1 MCAIGRKMKKFVIA
15 LDQGTTSTRAVLFD
29 RCGKIVSSYGRE
41 IGQFYP
47 EPGFVEHD
55 PEELFF
61 SSLRAVQRAMEL
73 AGASAADIAALGIT
87 NQRET
92 VVVWEK
98 TTGRPICNAIVWQ
111 CRRTAKR
118 VDELNRC
125 GLAGKIRK
133 KTGLIPDPYFS
144 ATKLEWILCNVP
156 RARERAE
163 RGELLF
169 GTVDTWLV
177 WRLTGGRV
185 FATDYT
191 NASRTMLFN
200 IHTLEWD
207 DELLALF
214 GVPRC
219 MLPEVL
225 PCGGDFGVTDDSFFG
240 GGIPVCGVAGDQQAA
255 LFGHLCVEEGDAKN
269 TYGTG
274 CFLLMNAG
282 RKACTES
289 GLLTTLAACVGGRPQ
304 YALEG
309 SVFIGGA
316 AVQWL
321 RDGLGIISSA
331 AETEE
336 LALRVKDSAG
346 MYFVPAFNGLGA
358 PYWDGSACGILSG
371 ITRGAKREH
380 IVRAVLEGM
389 AYRVNDV
396 LRAMEAASGVSLS
409 RLAVD
414 GGASANNFLMGF
426 QADISDC
433 EVVRPAITEVT
444 SLGAAYIAGLASGF
458 WKNIDE
464 VRGNVRV
471 DRIFQP
477 EMSAEERGKL
487 LGGWRCAV
495 NKSRM
500 N

>member
-1 MCAIGRKMKKFVIA
+1 MKYIIA

-29 RCGKIVSSYGRE
+29 KSGAIVSSYGRE
-41 IGQFYP
+41 IEQFYP
-47 EPGFVEHD
+47 APGLVEHD
-55 PEELFF
+55 AEELFF

-73 AGASAADIAALGIT
+73 AGASASDIAALGIT

-92 VVVWEK
+92 AIVWEK
-98 TTGRPICNAIVWQ
+98 KTGRPVCNAIVWQ
-111 CRRTAKR
+111 CRRTADR
-118 VDELNRC
+118 CRQLEEL
-125 GLAGKIRK
+125 GLTGTIRK

-144 ATKLEWILCNVP
+144 ATKLEWILKNVP
-156 RARERAE
+156 GARQRAE

-177 WRLTGGRV
+177 WRLTGGTV

-207 DELLALF
+207 DELLELF

-225 PCGGDFGVTDDSFFG
+225 PCGGDFGVTEHGFFG
-240 GGIPVCGVAGDQQAA
+240 GGIPIRGVAGDQQAA
-255 LFGHLCVEEGDAKN
+255 LFGHLCLNEGEAKN

-282 RKACTES
+282 KRACTES
-289 GLLTTLAACVGGRPQ
+289 GLLTTLAACVDGRPN

-321 RDGLGIISSA
+321 RDGLGLISSA

-336 LALRVKDSAG
+336 LAERVKDSAG

-371 ITRGAKREH
+371 ITRGAKKEH

-396 LRAMEAASGVSLS
+396 LRAMEAASGVTLS
-409 RLAVD
+409 RLKVD

-426 QADISDC
+426 QADISGC
-433 EVVRPAITEVT
+433 EVVRPANTEVT
-444 SLGAAYIAGLASGF
+444 SLGAAYIAGLSSGF
-458 WKNIDE
+458 WKNLDE
-464 VRGNVRV
+464 VRGNVKV
-471 DRIFQP
+471 DRVFFP
-477 EMSAEERGKL
+477 EMSEEQRESL
-487 LGGWRCAV
+487 LEGWRRAV
-495 NKSRM
+495 KKSRL
-500 N
+500 

>member
-1 MCAIGRKMKKFVIA
+1 MKYIIA

-29 RCGKIVSSYGRE
+29 KSGAIVSSYGRE
-41 IGQFYP
+41 IEQFYP
-47 EPGFVEHD
+47 APGLVEHD
-55 PEELFF
+55 AEELFF

-73 AGASAADIAALGIT
+73 AGASAYDIAALGIT

-92 VVVWEK
+92 AIVWEK
-98 TTGRPICNAIVWQ
+98 KTGRPVCNAIVWQ
-111 CRRTAKR
+111 CRRTAGR
-118 VDELNRC
+118 CRQLEEL
-125 GLAGKIRK
+125 GLTDTIRK

-144 ATKLEWILCNVP
+144 ATKLEWILKNVP
-156 RARERAE
+156 GARQRAE
-163 RGELLF
+163 RGERLF
-169 GTVDTWLV
+169 GTVDAWLV

-207 DELLALF
+207 DELLELF

-225 PCGGDFGVTDDSFFG
+225 PCGGDFGVACEDFFG
-240 GGIPVCGVAGDQQAA
+240 GGIPIRGVAGDQQAA
-255 LFGHLCVEEGDAKN
+255 LFGHLCLNEGEAKN

-282 RKACTES
+282 KRACTES
-289 GLLTTLAACVGGRPQ
+289 GLLTTLAACVDGRPN

-321 RDGLGIISSA
+321 RDGLGLISSA

-336 LALRVKDSAG
+336 LAERVNDSAG

-371 ITRGAKREH
+371 ITRGAKKEH

-396 LRAMEAASGVSLS
+396 LRAMEAASGVTLS

-426 QADISDC
+426 QADISGC
-433 EVVRPAITEVT
+433 EVVRPANTEVT
-444 SLGAAYIAGLASGF
+444 SLGAAYIAGLSSGF
-458 WKNIDE
+458 WKNLDE
-464 VRGNVRV
+464 VRGNVKV
-471 DRIFQP
+471 DRVFFP
-477 EMSAEERGKL
+477 EMSEEQRESL
-487 LGGWRCAV
+487 LEGWRRAV
-495 NKSRM
+495 KKSRL
-500 N
+500 

>member
-1 MCAIGRKMKKFVIA
+1 MKYIIA

-29 RCGKIVSSYGRE
+29 KSGAIVSSYGRE
-41 IGQFYP
+41 IEQFYP
-47 EPGFVEHD
+47 APGLVEHD
-55 PEELFF
+55 AEELFF

-73 AGASAADIAALGIT
+73 AGASAYDIAALGIT

-92 VVVWEK
+92 AIVWEK
-98 TTGRPICNAIVWQ
+98 KTGRPVCNAIVWQ
-111 CRRTAKR
+111 CRRTAGR
-118 VDELNRC
+118 CRQLEEL
-125 GLAGKIRK
+125 GLTDTIRK

-144 ATKLEWILCNVP
+144 ATKLEWILKNVP
-156 RARERAE
+156 GAMERAE

-169 GTVDTWLV
+169 GTVDAWLV

-207 DELLALF
+207 DELLELF

-225 PCGGDFGVTDDSFFG
+225 PCGGDFGVACEDFFG
-240 GGIPVCGVAGDQQAA
+240 GGIPIRGVAGDQQAA
-255 LFGHLCVEEGDAKN
+255 LFGHLCLNEGEAKN

-282 RKACTES
+282 KRACTES
-289 GLLTTLAACVGGRPQ
+289 GLLTTLAACVDGRPN

-321 RDGLGIISSA
+321 RDGLGLISSA

-336 LALRVKDSAG
+336 LAERVNDSAG

-371 ITRGAKREH
+371 ITRGAKKEH

-396 LRAMEAASGVSLS
+396 LRAMEAASGVTLS

-426 QADISDC
+426 QADISGC
-433 EVVRPAITEVT
+433 EVVRPANTEVT
-444 SLGAAYIAGLASGF
+444 SLGAAYIAGLSSGF
-458 WKNIDE
+458 WKNLDE
-464 VRGNVRV
+464 VRGNAKV
-471 DRIFQP
+471 DRVFSAK
-477 EMSAEERGKL
+477 MSAERRGSL
-487 LGGWRCAV
+487 LEGWRRAV
-495 NKSRM
+495 QKSQV
-500 N
+500 

>member
-1 MCAIGRKMKKFVIA
+1 MKYIIA

-29 RCGKIVSSYGRE
+29 KSGAIVSSYGRE
-41 IGQFYP
+41 IEQFYP
-47 EPGFVEHD
+47 APGLVEHD
-55 PEELFF
+55 AEELFF

-73 AGASAADIAALGIT
+73 AGASASDIAALGIT

-92 VVVWEK
+92 AIVWEK
-98 TTGRPICNAIVWQ
+98 KTGRPVCNAIVWQ
-111 CRRTAKR
+111 CRRTADR
-118 VDELNRC
+118 CRQLEEL
-125 GLAGKIRK
+125 GLTGTIRK
-133 KTGLIPDPYFS
+133 KTGLVPDPYFS
-144 ATKLEWILCNVP
+144 ATKLEWILKNVP
-156 RARERAE
+156 GARQRAE

-207 DELLALF
+207 DELLELF

-225 PCGGDFGVTDDSFFG
+225 PCGGDFGVTEHGFFG
-240 GGIPVCGVAGDQQAA
+240 GGIPIRGVAGDQQAA
-255 LFGHLCVEEGDAKN
+255 LFGHLCLNEGEAKN

-282 RKACTES
+282 KRACTES
-289 GLLTTLAACVGGRPQ
+289 GLLTTLAACVDGRPN

-321 RDGLGIISSA
+321 RDGLGLISSA

-336 LALRVKDSAG
+336 LAERVNDSAG

-371 ITRGAKREH
+371 ITRGAKKEH

-396 LRAMEAASGVSLS
+396 LRAMEAASGVTLS

-426 QADISDC
+426 QADISGC
-433 EVVRPAITEVT
+433 EVVRPANTEVT
-444 SLGAAYIAGLASGF
+444 SLGAAYIAGLSSGF
-458 WKNIDE
+458 WKNLDE
-464 VRGNVRV
+464 VRGNVKV
-471 DRIFQP
+471 DRVFFP
-477 EMSAEERGKL
+477 EMSEEQRESL
-487 LGGWRCAV
+487 LEGWRRAV
-495 NKSRM
+495 KKSRL
-500 N
+500 

>member
-1 MCAIGRKMKKFVIA
+1 MKYIIA

-29 RCGKIVSSYGRE
+29 KSGAIVSSYGRE
-41 IGQFYP
+41 IEQFYP
-47 EPGFVEHD
+47 APGLVEHD
-55 PEELFF
+55 AEELFF

-73 AGASAADIAALGIT
+73 AGASASDIAALGIT

-92 VVVWEK
+92 AIVWEK
-98 TTGRPICNAIVWQ
+98 KTGRPVCNAIVWQ
-111 CRRTAKR
+111 CRRTAGR
-118 VDELNRC
+118 CRQLEEL
-125 GLAGKIRK
+125 GLTGTIRK

-144 ATKLEWILCNVP
+144 ATKLEWILKNVP
-156 RARERAE
+156 GARQRAE

-177 WRLTGGRV
+177 WRLTCGTV

-207 DELLALF
+207 DELLELF

-225 PCGGDFGVTDDSFFG
+225 PCGGDFGVTEHGFFG
-240 GGIPVCGVAGDQQAA
+240 GGIPIRGVAGDQQAA
-255 LFGHLCVEEGDAKN
+255 LFGHLCLNEGEAKN

-282 RKACTES
+282 KRACTES
-289 GLLTTLAACVGGRPQ
+289 GLLTTLAACVDGRPN

-321 RDGLGIISSA
+321 RDGLGLISSA

-336 LALRVKDSAG
+336 LAERVKDSAG

-371 ITRGAKREH
+371 ITRGAKKEH

-396 LRAMEAASGVSLS
+396 LRAMEAASGVTLS

-426 QADISDC
+426 QADISGC
-433 EVVRPAITEVT
+433 EVVRPANTEVT
-444 SLGAAYIAGLASGF
+444 SLGAAYIAGLSSGF
-458 WKNIDE
+458 WKNLEE
-464 VRGNVRV
+464 VRGNVKV
-471 DRIFQP
+471 DRVFFP
-477 EMSAEERGKL
+477 EMSEEQRESL
-487 LGGWRCAV
+487 LEGWRRAV
-495 NKSRM
+495 KKSRL
-500 N
+500 

>member
-1 MCAIGRKMKKFVIA
+1 MKYIIA

-29 RCGKIVSSYGRE
+29 KSGAIVSSYGRE
-41 IGQFYP
+41 IEQFYP
-47 EPGFVEHD
+47 APGLVEHD
-55 PEELFF
+55 AEELFF

-73 AGASAADIAALGIT
+73 AGASASDIAALGIT

-92 VVVWEK
+92 AIVWEK
-98 TTGRPICNAIVWQ
+98 KTGRPVCNAIVWQ
-111 CRRTAKR
+111 CRRTADR
-118 VDELNRC
+118 CRQLEEL
-125 GLAGKIRK
+125 GLTGTIRK

-144 ATKLEWILCNVP
+144 ATKLEWILKNVP
-156 RARERAE
+156 GARQRAE

-207 DELLALF
+207 DELLELF

-225 PCGGDFGVTDDSFFG
+225 PCGGDFGVTEHGFFG
-240 GGIPVCGVAGDQQAA
+240 GGIPIRGVAGDQQAA
-255 LFGHLCVEEGDAKN
+255 LFGHLCLNEGEAKN

-282 RKACTES
+282 KRACTES
-289 GLLTTLAACVGGRPQ
+289 GLLTTLAACVDGRPN

-321 RDGLGIISSA
+321 RDGLGLISSA

-336 LALRVKDSAG
+336 LAERVNDSAG

-371 ITRGAKREH
+371 ITRGAKKEH

-396 LRAMEAASGVSLS
+396 LRAMEAASGVTLS

-426 QADISDC
+426 QADISGC
-433 EVVRPAITEVT
+433 EVVRPANTEVT
-444 SLGAAYIAGLASGF
+444 SLGAAYIAGLSSGF
-458 WKNIDE
+458 WKNLDE
-464 VRGNVRV
+464 VRGNVKV
-471 DRIFQP
+471 DRVFFP
-477 EMSAEERGKL
+477 EMSEEQRESL
-487 LGGWRCAV
+487 LEGWRRAV
-495 NKSRM
+495 KKSRL
-500 N
+500 

>member
-1 MCAIGRKMKKFVIA
+1 MKYIIA

-29 RCGKIVSSYGRE
+29 KSGAIVSSYGRE
-41 IGQFYP
+41 IEQFYP
-47 EPGFVEHD
+47 APGLVEHD
-55 PEELFF
+55 AEELFF

-73 AGASAADIAALGIT
+73 AGASASDIAALGIT

-92 VVVWEK
+92 AIVWEK
-98 TTGRPICNAIVWQ
+98 KTGRPVCNAIVWQ
-111 CRRTAKR
+111 CRRTADR
-118 VDELNRC
+118 CRQLEEL
-125 GLAGKIRK
+125 GLTGTIRK

-144 ATKLEWILCNVP
+144 ATKLEWILKNVP
-156 RARERAE
+156 GARQRAE

-169 GTVDTWLV
+169 GTVDAWLV

-207 DELLALF
+207 DELLELF

-225 PCGGDFGVTDDSFFG
+225 PCGGDFGVTEHGFFG
-240 GGIPVCGVAGDQQAA
+240 GGIPIRGVAGDQQAA
-255 LFGHLCVEEGDAKN
+255 LFGHLCLNEGEAKN

-282 RKACTES
+282 KRACTES
-289 GLLTTLAACVGGRPQ
+289 GLLTTLAACVDGRPN

-321 RDGLGIISSA
+321 RDGLGLISSA

-336 LALRVKDSAG
+336 LAERVNDSAG

-371 ITRGAKREH
+371 ITRGAKKEH

-396 LRAMEAASGVSLS
+396 LRAMEAASGVTLS

-426 QADISDC
+426 QADISGC
-433 EVVRPAITEVT
+433 EVVRPANTEVT
-444 SLGAAYIAGLASGF
+444 SLGAAYIAGLSSGF
-458 WKNIDE
+458 WKNLDE
-464 VRGNVRV
+464 VRGNVKV
-471 DRIFQP
+471 DRVFFP
-477 EMSAEERGKL
+477 EMSEEQRESL
-487 LGGWRCAV
+487 LEGWRRAV
-495 NKSRM
+495 KKSRL
-500 N
+500 

>member
-1 MCAIGRKMKKFVIA
+1 MKYIIA

-29 RCGKIVSSYGRE
+29 KSGAIVSSYGRE
-41 IGQFYP
+41 IEQFYP
-47 EPGFVEHD
+47 APGLVEHD
-55 PEELFF
+55 AEELFF

-73 AGASAADIAALGIT
+73 AGASASDIAALGIT

-92 VVVWEK
+92 AIVWEK
-98 TTGRPICNAIVWQ
+98 KTGRPVCNAIVWQ
-111 CRRTAKR
+111 CRRTADR
-118 VDELNRC
+118 CRQLEEL
-125 GLAGKIRK
+125 GLTGNIRK

-144 ATKLEWILCNVP
+144 ATKLEWILKNVP
-156 RARERAE
+156 GARQRAE

-177 WRLTGGRV
+177 WRLTGGTV

-207 DELLALF
+207 DELLELF

-219 MLPEVL
+219 MLPNVL
-225 PCGGDFGVTDDSFFG
+225 PCGGDFGVTEHGFFG
-240 GGIPVCGVAGDQQAA
+240 GGIPIRGVAGDQQAA
-255 LFGHLCVEEGDAKN
+255 LFGHLCLNEGEAKN

-282 RKACTES
+282 KRACTES
-289 GLLTTLAACVGGRPQ
+289 GLLTTLAACVDGRPN

-321 RDGLGIISSA
+321 RDGLGLISSA

-336 LALRVKDSAG
+336 LAERVKDSAG

-371 ITRGAKREH
+371 ITRGAKKEH

-396 LRAMEAASGVSLS
+396 LRAMEAASGVTLS

-426 QADISDC
+426 QADISGC
-433 EVVRPAITEVT
+433 EVVRPANTEVT
-444 SLGAAYIAGLASGF
+444 SLGAAYIAGLSSGF
-458 WKNIDE
+458 WKNLDE
-464 VRGNVRV
+464 VRGNVKV
-471 DRIFQP
+471 DRVFFP
-477 EMSAEERGKL
+477 EMSEEQRESL
-487 LGGWRCAV
+487 LEGWRRAV
-495 NKSRM
+495 KKSRL
-500 N
+500 

>member
-1 MCAIGRKMKKFVIA
+1 MKYIIA

-29 RCGKIVSSYGRE
+29 KSGAIVSSYGRE
-41 IGQFYP
+41 IEQFYP
-47 EPGFVEHD
+47 APGLVEHD
-55 PEELFF
+55 AEELFF

-73 AGASAADIAALGIT
+73 AGASASDIAALGIT

-92 VVVWEK
+92 AIVWEK
-98 TTGRPICNAIVWQ
+98 KTGRPVCNAIVWQ
-111 CRRTAKR
+111 CRRTADR
-118 VDELNRC
+118 CRQLEEL
-125 GLAGKIRK
+125 GLTGTIRK

-144 ATKLEWILCNVP
+144 ATKLEWILKNVP
-156 RARERAE
+156 GAMERAE

-200 IHTLEWD
+200 IHALEWD
-207 DELLALF
+207 DELLELF

-225 PCGGDFGVTDDSFFG
+225 PCGGDFGVTEHGFFG
-240 GGIPVCGVAGDQQAA
+240 GGIPIRGVAGDQQAA
-255 LFGHLCVEEGDAKN
+255 LFGHLCLNEGEAKN

-282 RKACTES
+282 KRACTES
-289 GLLTTLAACVGGRPQ
+289 GLLTTLAACVDGRPN

-321 RDGLGIISSA
+321 RDGLGLISSA

-336 LALRVKDSAG
+336 LAERVKDSAG

-371 ITRGAKREH
+371 ITRGAKKEH

-396 LRAMEAASGVSLS
+396 LRAMEAASGVTLS

-426 QADISDC
+426 QADISGC
-433 EVVRPAITEVT
+433 EVVRPANTEVT
-444 SLGAAYIAGLASGF
+444 SLGAAYIAGLSSCF
-458 WKNIDE
+458 WKNLDE
-464 VRGNVRV
+464 VRGNVKV
-471 DRIFQP
+471 DRVFFP
-477 EMSAEERGKL
+477 EMSEEQRESL
-487 LGGWRCAV
+487 LEGWRRAV
-495 NKSRM
+495 KKSRL
-500 N
+500 

>member
-1 MCAIGRKMKKFVIA
+1 MKYIIA

-29 RCGKIVSSYGRE
+29 KSGAIVSSYGRE
-41 IGQFYP
+41 IEQFYP
-47 EPGFVEHD
+47 APGLVEHD
-55 PEELFF
+55 AEELFF

-73 AGASAADIAALGIT
+73 AGASASDIAALGIT

-92 VVVWEK
+92 AIVWEK
-98 TTGRPICNAIVWQ
+98 KTGRPVCNAIVWQ
-111 CRRTAKR
+111 CRRTADR
-118 VDELNRC
+118 CRQLEEL
-125 GLAGKIRK
+125 GLTGTIRK

-144 ATKLEWILCNVP
+144 ATKLEWILKNVP
-156 RARERAE
+156 GARQRAE

-177 WRLTGGRV
+177 WRLTGGTV

-207 DELLALF
+207 DELLELF

-225 PCGGDFGVTDDSFFG
+225 PCGGDFGVACEDFFG
-240 GGIPVCGVAGDQQAA
+240 GGIPIRGVAGDQQAA
-255 LFGHLCVEEGDAKN
+255 LFGHLCLNEGEAKN

-282 RKACTES
+282 KRACTES
-289 GLLTTLAACVGGRPQ
+289 GLLTTLAACVDGRPN

-321 RDGLGIISSA
+321 RDGLGLISSA

-336 LALRVKDSAG
+336 LAERVKDSAG

-371 ITRGAKREH
+371 ITRGAKKEH

-396 LRAMEAASGVSLS
+396 LRAMEAASGVTLS

-426 QADISDC
+426 QADISGC
-433 EVVRPAITEVT
+433 EVVRPANTEVT
-444 SLGAAYIAGLASGF
+444 SLGAAYIAGLSSGF
-458 WKNIDE
+458 WKNLDE
-464 VRGNVRV
+464 VRGNVKV
-471 DRIFQP
+471 DRVFFP
-477 EMSAEERGKL
+477 EMSEEQRESL
-487 LGGWRCAV
+487 LEGWRRAV
-495 NKSRM
+495 KKSRL
-500 N
+500 

>member
-1 MCAIGRKMKKFVIA
+1 MKYIIA

-29 RCGKIVSSYGRE
+29 KSGAIVSSYGRE
-41 IGQFYP
+41 IEQFYP
-47 EPGFVEHD
+47 APGLVEHD
-55 PEELFF
+55 AEELFF

-73 AGASAADIAALGIT
+73 AGASAYDIAALGIT

-92 VVVWEK
+92 AIVWEK
-98 TTGRPICNAIVWQ
+98 KTGRPVCNAIVWQ
-111 CRRTAKR
+111 CRRTAGR
-118 VDELNRC
+118 CRQLEEL
-125 GLAGKIRK
+125 GLTDTIRK

-144 ATKLEWILCNVP
+144 ATKLEWILKNVP
-156 RARERAE
+156 GAMERAE

-169 GTVDTWLV
+169 GTVDAWLV

-207 DELLALF
+207 DELLELF

-225 PCGGDFGVTDDSFFG
+225 PCGGDFGVACEDFFG
-240 GGIPVCGVAGDQQAA
+240 GGIPIRGVAGDQQAA
-255 LFGHLCVEEGDAKN
+255 LFGHLCLNEGEAKN

-282 RKACTES
+282 KRACTES
-289 GLLTTLAACVGGRPQ
+289 GLLTTLAACVDGRPN

-321 RDGLGIISSA
+321 RDGLGLISSA

-336 LALRVKDSAG
+336 LAERVNDSAG

-371 ITRGAKREH
+371 ITRGAKKEH

-396 LRAMEAASGVSLS
+396 LRAMEAASGVTLS

-426 QADISDC
+426 QADISGC
-433 EVVRPAITEVT
+433 EVVRPANTEVT
-444 SLGAAYIAGLASGF
+444 SLGAAYIAGLSSGF
-458 WKNIDE
+458 WKNLEE
-464 VRGNVRV
+464 VRGNVKV
-471 DRIFQP
+471 DRVFFP
-477 EMSAEERGKL
+477 EMSEEQRESL
-487 LGGWRCAV
+487 LEGWRRAV
-495 NKSRM
+495 KKSRL
-500 N
+500 

>member
-1 MCAIGRKMKKFVIA
+1 MKYIIA

-29 RCGKIVSSYGRE
+29 KSGAIVSSYGRE
-41 IGQFYP
+41 IEQFYP
-47 EPGFVEHD
+47 APGLVEHD
-55 PEELFF
+55 AEELFF
-61 SSLRAVQRAMEL
+61 SSLRAVQCAMEL
-73 AGASAADIAALGIT
+73 AGASASDIAALGIT

-92 VVVWEK
+92 AIVWEK
-98 TTGRPICNAIVWQ
+98 KTGRPVCNAIVWQ
-111 CRRTAKR
+111 CRRTAGR
-118 VDELNRC
+118 CRQLEEL
-125 GLAGKIRK
+125 GLTGTIRK

-144 ATKLEWILCNVP
+144 ATKLEWILKNVP
-156 RARERAE
+156 GARQRAE

-177 WRLTGGRV
+177 WRLTGGTV

-207 DELLALF
+207 DELLELF

-225 PCGGDFGVTDDSFFG
+225 PCGGDFGVTEHGFFG
-240 GGIPVCGVAGDQQAA
+240 GGIPIRGVAGDQQAA
-255 LFGHLCVEEGDAKN
+255 LFGHLCLNEGEAKN

-282 RKACTES
+282 KRACTES
-289 GLLTTLAACVGGRPQ
+289 GLLTTLAACVDGRPN

-321 RDGLGIISSA
+321 RDGLGLISSA

-336 LALRVKDSAG
+336 LAERVKDSAG

-371 ITRGAKREH
+371 ITRGAKKEH

-396 LRAMEAASGVSLS
+396 LRAMEAASGVTLS

-426 QADISDC
+426 QADISGC
-433 EVVRPAITEVT
+433 EVVRPANTEVT
-444 SLGAAYIAGLASGF
+444 SLGAAYIAGLSSGF
-458 WKNIDE
+458 WKNLEE
-464 VRGNVRV
+464 VRGNVKV
-471 DRIFQP
+471 DRVFFP
-477 EMSAEERGKL
+477 EMSEEQRESL
-487 LGGWRCAV
+487 LEGWRRAV
-495 NKSRM
+495 KKSRL
-500 N
+500 

>member
-1 MCAIGRKMKKFVIA
+1 MKYIIA

-29 RCGKIVSSYGRE
+29 KSGAIVSSYGRE
-41 IGQFYP
+41 IEQFYP
-47 EPGFVEHD
+47 APGLVEHD
-55 PEELFF
+55 AEELFF

-73 AGASAADIAALGIT
+73 AGASAYDIAALGIT

-92 VVVWEK
+92 AIVWEK
-98 TTGRPICNAIVWQ
+98 KTGRPVCNAIVWQ
-111 CRRTAKR
+111 CRRTAGR
-118 VDELNRC
+118 CRQLEEL
-125 GLAGKIRK
+125 GLTDTIRK

-144 ATKLEWILCNVP
+144 ATKLEWILKNVP
-156 RARERAE
+156 GAMERAE

-169 GTVDTWLV
+169 GTVDAWLV
-177 WRLTGGRV
+177 WRLTGGTV

-207 DELLALF
+207 DELLELF

-225 PCGGDFGVTDDSFFG
+225 PCGGDFGVTEHGFFG
-240 GGIPVCGVAGDQQAA
+240 GGIPIRGVAGDQQAA
-255 LFGHLCVEEGDAKN
+255 LFGHLCLNEGEAKN

-282 RKACTES
+282 KRACTES
-289 GLLTTLAACVGGRPQ
+289 GLLTTLAACVDGRPN

-321 RDGLGIISSA
+321 RDGLGLISSA

-336 LALRVKDSAG
+336 LAERVKDSAG

-371 ITRGAKREH
+371 ITRGAKKEH

-396 LRAMEAASGVSLS
+396 LRAMEAASGVTLS

-426 QADISDC
+426 QADISGC
-433 EVVRPAITEVT
+433 EVVRPANTEVT
-444 SLGAAYIAGLASGF
+444 SLGAAYIAGLSSCF
-458 WKNIDE
+458 WKNLDE
-464 VRGNVRV
+464 VRGNVKV
-471 DRIFQP
+471 DRVFSAK
-477 EMSAEERGKL
+477 MSAERRGSL
-487 LGGWRCAV
+487 LEGWRRAV
-495 NKSRM
+495 QKSQV
-500 N
+500 

>member
-1 MCAIGRKMKKFVIA
+1 MKYIIA

-29 RCGKIVSSYGRE
+29 KSGAIVSSYGRE
-41 IGQFYP
+41 IEQFYP
-47 EPGFVEHD
+47 APGLVEHD
-55 PEELFF
+55 AEELFF

-73 AGASAADIAALGIT
+73 AGASAYDIAALGIT

-92 VVVWEK
+92 AIVWEK
-98 TTGRPICNAIVWQ
+98 KTGRPVCNAIVWQ
-111 CRRTAKR
+111 CRRTAGR
-118 VDELNRC
+118 CRQLEEL
-125 GLAGKIRK
+125 GLTDTIRK

-144 ATKLEWILCNVP
+144 ATKLEWILKNVP
-156 RARERAE
+156 GARQRAE

-177 WRLTGGRV
+177 WRLTGGTV

-207 DELLALF
+207 DELLELF

-225 PCGGDFGVTDDSFFG
+225 PCGGDFGVACEDFFG
-240 GGIPVCGVAGDQQAA
+240 GGIPIRGVAGDQQAA
-255 LFGHLCVEEGDAKN
+255 LFGHLCLNEGEAKN

-282 RKACTES
+282 KRACTES
-289 GLLTTLAACVGGRPQ
+289 GLLTTLAACVDGRPN

-321 RDGLGIISSA
+321 RDGLGLISSA

-336 LALRVKDSAG
+336 LAERVNDSAG

-371 ITRGAKREH
+371 ITRGAKKEH

-396 LRAMEAASGVSLS
+396 LRAMEAASGVTLS

-426 QADISDC
+426 QADISGC
-433 EVVRPAITEVT
+433 EVVRPANTEVT
-444 SLGAAYIAGLASGF
+444 SLGAAYIAGLSSGF
-458 WKNIDE
+458 WKNLDE
-464 VRGNVRV
+464 VRGNVKV
-471 DRIFQP
+471 DRVFFP
-477 EMSAEERGKL
+477 EMSEEQRESL
-487 LGGWRCAV
+487 LEGWRRAV
-495 NKSRM
+495 KKSRL
-500 N
+500 

>member
-1 MCAIGRKMKKFVIA
+1 MKYIIA

-29 RCGKIVSSYGRE
+29 KSGAIVSSYGRE
-41 IGQFYP
+41 IEQFYP
-47 EPGFVEHD
+47 APGLVEHD
-55 PEELFF
+55 AEELFF

-73 AGASAADIAALGIT
+73 AGASASDIAALGIT

-92 VVVWEK
+92 AIVWEK
-98 TTGRPICNAIVWQ
+98 KTGRPVCNAIVWQ
-111 CRRTAKR
+111 CRRTAGR
-118 VDELNRC
+118 CRQLEEL
-125 GLAGKIRK
+125 GLTGNIRK

-144 ATKLEWILCNVP
+144 ATKLEWILKNVP
-156 RARERAE
+156 GARQRAE

-177 WRLTGGRV
+177 WRLTGGTV

-207 DELLALF
+207 DELLELF

-225 PCGGDFGVTDDSFFG
+225 PCGGDFGVTEHGFFG
-240 GGIPVCGVAGDQQAA
+240 GGIPIRGVAGDQQAA
-255 LFGHLCVEEGDAKN
+255 LFGHLCLNEGEAKN

-282 RKACTES
+282 KRACTES
-289 GLLTTLAACVGGRPQ
+289 GLLTTLAACVDGRPN

-321 RDGLGIISSA
+321 RDGLGLISSA

-336 LALRVKDSAG
+336 LAERVKDSAG

-371 ITRGAKREH
+371 ITRGAKKEH

-396 LRAMEAASGVSLS
+396 LRAMEAASGVTLS

-426 QADISDC
+426 QADISGC
-433 EVVRPAITEVT
+433 EVVRPANTEVT
-444 SLGAAYIAGLASGF
+444 SLGAAYIAGLSSGF
-458 WKNIDE
+458 WKNLDE
-464 VRGNVRV
+464 VRGNVKV
-471 DRIFQP
+471 DRVFFP
-477 EMSAEERGKL
+477 EMSEEQRESL
-487 LGGWRCAV
+487 LEGWRRAV
-495 NKSRM
+495 KKSRL
-500 N
+500 

>member
-1 MCAIGRKMKKFVIA
+1 MKYIIA

-29 RCGKIVSSYGRE
+29 KSGAIVSSYGRE
-41 IGQFYP
+41 IEQFYP
-47 EPGFVEHD
+47 APGLVEHD
-55 PEELFF
+55 AEELFF

-73 AGASAADIAALGIT
+73 AGASAYDIAALGIT

-92 VVVWEK
+92 AIVWEK
-98 TTGRPICNAIVWQ
+98 KTGRPVCNAIVWQ
-111 CRRTAKR
+111 CRRTAGR
-118 VDELNRC
+118 CRQLEEL
-125 GLAGKIRK
+125 GLTDTIRK

-144 ATKLEWILCNVP
+144 ATKLEWILKNVP
-156 RARERAE
+156 GAMERAE

-169 GTVDTWLV
+169 GTVDAWLV
-177 WRLTGGRV
+177 WRLTGGTV

-207 DELLALF
+207 DELLELF

-225 PCGGDFGVTDDSFFG
+225 PCGGDFGVACEDFFG
-240 GGIPVCGVAGDQQAA
+240 GGIPIRGVAGDQQAA
-255 LFGHLCVEEGDAKN
+255 LFGHLCLNEGEAKN

-282 RKACTES
+282 KRACTES
-289 GLLTTLAACVGGRPQ
+289 GLLTTLAACVDGRPN

-321 RDGLGIISSA
+321 RDGLGLISSA

-336 LALRVKDSAG
+336 LAERVNDSAG

-371 ITRGAKREH
+371 ITRGAKKEH

-396 LRAMEAASGVSLS
+396 LRAMEAASGVTLS

-426 QADISDC
+426 QADISGC
-433 EVVRPAITEVT
+433 EVVRPANTEVT
-444 SLGAAYIAGLASGF
+444 SLGAAYIAGLSSGF
-458 WKNIDE
+458 WKNLDE
-464 VRGNVRV
+464 VRGNVKV
-471 DRIFQP
+471 DRVFFP
-477 EMSAEERGKL
+477 EMSEEQRESL
-487 LGGWRCAV
+487 LEGWRRAV
-495 NKSRM
+495 KKSRL
-500 N
+500 

>member
-1 MCAIGRKMKKFVIA
+1 MKYIIA

-29 RCGKIVSSYGRE
+29 KSGAIVSSYGRE
-41 IGQFYP
+41 IEQFYP
-47 EPGFVEHD
+47 APGLVEHD
-55 PEELFF
+55 AEELFF

-73 AGASAADIAALGIT
+73 AGASASDIAALGIT

-92 VVVWEK
+92 AIVWEK
-98 TTGRPICNAIVWQ
+98 KTGRPVCNAIVWQ
-111 CRRTAKR
+111 CRRTADR
-118 VDELNRC
+118 CRQLEEL
-125 GLAGKIRK
+125 GLTGTIRK

-144 ATKLEWILCNVP
+144 ATKLEWILKNVP
-156 RARERAE
+156 GARQRAE

-200 IHTLEWD
+200 IHALEWD
-207 DELLALF
+207 DELLELF

-225 PCGGDFGVTDDSFFG
+225 PCGGDFGVTEHGFFG
-240 GGIPVCGVAGDQQAA
+240 GGIPIRGVAGDQQAA
-255 LFGHLCVEEGDAKN
+255 LFGHLCLNEGEAKN

-282 RKACTES
+282 KRACTES
-289 GLLTTLAACVGGRPQ
+289 GLLTTLAACVDGRPN

-321 RDGLGIISSA
+321 RDGLGLISSA

-336 LALRVKDSAG
+336 LAERVKDSAG

-371 ITRGAKREH
+371 ITRGAKKEH

-396 LRAMEAASGVSLS
+396 LRAMEAASGVTLS

-426 QADISDC
+426 QADISGC
-433 EVVRPAITEVT
+433 EVVRPANTEVT
-444 SLGAAYIAGLASGF
+444 SLGAAYIAGLSSGF
-458 WKNIDE
+458 WKNLDE
-464 VRGNVRV
+464 VRGNVKV
-471 DRIFQP
+471 DRVFFP
-477 EMSAEERGKL
+477 EMSEEQRESL
-487 LGGWRCAV
+487 LEGWRRAV
-495 NKSRM
+495 KKSRL
-500 N
+500 

>member
-1 MCAIGRKMKKFVIA
+1 MKYIIA

-29 RCGKIVSSYGRE
+29 KSGAIVSSYGRE
-41 IGQFYP
+41 IEQFYP
-47 EPGFVEHD
+47 APGLVEHD
-55 PEELFF
+55 AEELFF

-73 AGASAADIAALGIT
+73 AGASASDIAALGIT

-92 VVVWEK
+92 AIVWEK
-98 TTGRPICNAIVWQ
+98 KTGRPVCNAIVWQ
-111 CRRTAKR
+111 CRRTAGR
-118 VDELNRC
+118 CRQLEEL
-125 GLAGKIRK
+125 GLTGTIRK

-144 ATKLEWILCNVP
+144 ATKLEWILKNVP
-156 RARERAE
+156 GARQRAE

-177 WRLTGGRV
+177 WRLTGGTV

-207 DELLALF
+207 DELLELF

-225 PCGGDFGVTDDSFFG
+225 PCGGDFGVTEHGFFG
-240 GGIPVCGVAGDQQAA
+240 GVIPIRGVAGDQQAA
-255 LFGHLCVEEGDAKN
+255 LFGHLCLNEGEAKN

-282 RKACTES
+282 KRACTES
-289 GLLTTLAACVGGRPQ
+289 GLLTTLAACVDGRPN

-321 RDGLGIISSA
+321 RDGLGLISSA

-336 LALRVKDSAG
+336 LAERVKDSAG

-371 ITRGAKREH
+371 ITRGAKKEH

-396 LRAMEAASGVSLS
+396 LRAMEAASGVTLS

-426 QADISDC
+426 QADISGC
-433 EVVRPAITEVT
+433 EVVRPANTEVT
-444 SLGAAYIAGLASGF
+444 SLGAAYIAGLSSGF
-458 WKNIDE
+458 WKNLDE
-464 VRGNVRV
+464 VRGNVKV
-471 DRIFQP
+471 DRVFFP
-477 EMSAEERGKL
+477 EMSEEQRESL
-487 LGGWRCAV
+487 LEGWRRAV
-495 NKSRM
+495 KKSRL
-500 N
+500 

>member
-1 MCAIGRKMKKFVIA
+1 MKYIIA

-29 RCGKIVSSYGRE
+29 KSGAIVSSYGRE
-41 IGQFYP
+41 IEQFYP
-47 EPGFVEHD
+47 APGLVEHD
-55 PEELFF
+55 AEELFF

-73 AGASAADIAALGIT
+73 AGASASDIAALGIT

-92 VVVWEK
+92 AIVWEK
-98 TTGRPICNAIVWQ
+98 KTGRPVCNAIVWQ
-111 CRRTAKR
+111 CRRTADR
-118 VDELNRC
+118 CRQLEEL
-125 GLAGKIRK
+125 GLTGTIRK

-144 ATKLEWILCNVP
+144 ATKLEWILKNVP
-156 RARERAE
+156 GARQRAE

-207 DELLALF
+207 DELLELF

-225 PCGGDFGVTDDSFFG
+225 PCGGDFGVTEHGCFG
-240 GGIPVCGVAGDQQAA
+240 GGIPIRGVAGDQQAA
-255 LFGHLCVEEGDAKN
+255 LFGHLCLNEGEAKN

-282 RKACTES
+282 KRACTES
-289 GLLTTLAACVGGRPQ
+289 GLLTTLAACVDGRPN

-321 RDGLGIISSA
+321 RDGLGLISSA

-336 LALRVKDSAG
+336 LAERVNDSAG

-371 ITRGAKREH
+371 ITRGAKKEH

-396 LRAMEAASGVSLS
+396 LRAMEAASGVTLS

-426 QADISDC
+426 QADISGC
-433 EVVRPAITEVT
+433 EVVRPANTEVT
-444 SLGAAYIAGLASGF
+444 SLGAAYIAGLSSGF
-458 WKNIDE
+458 WKNLDE
-464 VRGNVRV
+464 VRGNVKV
-471 DRIFQP
+471 DRVFFP
-477 EMSAEERGKL
+477 EMSEEQRESL
-487 LGGWRCAV
+487 LEGWRRAV
-495 NKSRM
+495 KKSRL
-500 N
+500 

>member
-1 MCAIGRKMKKFVIA
+1 MKYIIA

-29 RCGKIVSSYGRE
+29 KSGAIVSSYGRE
-41 IGQFYP
+41 IEQFYP
-47 EPGFVEHD
+47 APGLVEHD
-55 PEELFF
+55 AEELFF

-73 AGASAADIAALGIT
+73 AGASASDIAALGIT

-92 VVVWEK
+92 TIVWEK
-98 TTGRPICNAIVWQ
+98 KTGRPVCNAIVWQ
-111 CRRTAKR
+111 CRRTADR
-118 VDELNRC
+118 CRQLEEL
-125 GLAGKIRK
+125 GLTGTIRK

-144 ATKLEWILCNVP
+144 ATKLEWILKNVP
-156 RARERAE
+156 GARQRAE

-177 WRLTGGRV
+177 WRLTGGTV

-207 DELLALF
+207 DELLELF

-225 PCGGDFGVTDDSFFG
+225 PCGGDFGVTEHGFFG
-240 GGIPVCGVAGDQQAA
+240 GGIPIRGVAGDQQAA
-255 LFGHLCVEEGDAKN
+255 LFGHLCLNEGEAKN

-282 RKACTES
+282 KRACTES
-289 GLLTTLAACVGGRPQ
+289 GLLTTLAACVDGRPN

-321 RDGLGIISSA
+321 RDGLGLISSA

-336 LALRVKDSAG
+336 LAERVKDSAG

-371 ITRGAKREH
+371 ITRGAKKEH

-396 LRAMEAASGVSLS
+396 LRAMEAASGVTLS

-426 QADISDC
+426 QADISGC
-433 EVVRPAITEVT
+433 EVVRPANTEVT
-444 SLGAAYIAGLASGF
+444 SLGAAYIAGLSSGF
-458 WKNIDE
+458 WKNLDE
-464 VRGNVRV
+464 VRGNVKV
-471 DRIFQP
+471 DRVFFP
-477 EMSAEERGKL
+477 EMSEEQRESL
-487 LGGWRCAV
+487 LEGWRRAV
-495 NKSRM
+495 KKSRL
-500 N
+500 

>member
-1 MCAIGRKMKKFVIA
+1 MKYIIA

-29 RCGKIVSSYGRE
+29 KSGAIVSSYGRE
-41 IGQFYP
+41 IEQFYP
-47 EPGFVEHD
+47 APGLVEHD
-55 PEELFF
+55 AEELFF

-73 AGASAADIAALGIT
+73 AGASASDIAALGIT

-92 VVVWEK
+92 AIVWEK
-98 TTGRPICNAIVWQ
+98 KTGRPVCNAIVWQ
-111 CRRTAKR
+111 CRRTADR
-118 VDELNRC
+118 CRQLEEL
-125 GLAGKIRK
+125 GLTGTIRK

-144 ATKLEWILCNVP
+144 ATKLEWILKNVP
-156 RARERAE
+156 GARQRAE

-207 DELLALF
+207 DELLELF

-225 PCGGDFGVTDDSFFG
+225 PCGGDFGVTEHGFFG
-240 GGIPVCGVAGDQQAA
+240 GGIPIRGVAGDQQAA
-255 LFGHLCVEEGDAKN
+255 LFGHLCLNEGEAKN

-282 RKACTES
+282 KRACTES
-289 GLLTTLAACVGGRPQ
+289 GLLTTLAACVDGRPN

-321 RDGLGIISSA
+321 RDGLGLISSA

-336 LALRVKDSAG
+336 LAERVNDSAG

-371 ITRGAKREH
+371 ITRGAKKEH

-396 LRAMEAASGVSLS
+396 LRAMEAASGVTLS

-426 QADISDC
+426 QADISGC
-433 EVVRPAITEVT
+433 EVVRPANTEVT
-444 SLGAAYIAGLASGF
+444 SLGAAYIAGLSSGF
-458 WKNIDE
+458 WKNLDE
-464 VRGNVRV
+464 VRGNAKV
-471 DRIFQP
+471 DRVFFP
-477 EMSAEERGKL
+477 EMSEEQRESL
-487 LGGWRCAV
+487 LEGWRRAV
-495 NKSRM
+495 KKSRL
-500 N
+500 

>member
-1 MCAIGRKMKKFVIA
+1 M
-15 LDQGTTSTRAVLFD
+15 
-29 RCGKIVSSYGRE
+29 
-41 IGQFYP
+41 
-47 EPGFVEHD
+47 
-55 PEELFF
+55 
-61 SSLRAVQRAMEL
+61 
-73 AGASAADIAALGIT
+73 
-87 NQRET
+87 
-92 VVVWEK
+92 
-98 TTGRPICNAIVWQ
+98 CNAIVWQ
-111 CRRTAKR
+111 CRRTAGR
-118 VDELNRC
+118 CRQLEEL
-125 GLAGKIRK
+125 GLTGTIRK

-144 ATKLEWILCNVP
+144 ATKLEWILKNVP
-156 RARERAE
+156 GARQRAE

-177 WRLTGGRV
+177 WRLTGGTV

-207 DELLALF
+207 DELLELF

-225 PCGGDFGVTDDSFFG
+225 PCGGDFGVTEHGFFG
-240 GGIPVCGVAGDQQAA
+240 GGIPIRGVAGDQQAA
-255 LFGHLCVEEGDAKN
+255 LFGHLCLNEGEAKN

-282 RKACTES
+282 KRACTES
-289 GLLTTLAACVGGRPQ
+289 GLLTTLAACVDGRPN

-321 RDGLGIISSA
+321 RDGLGLISSA

-336 LALRVKDSAG
+336 LAERVNDSAG

-371 ITRGAKREH
+371 ITRGAKKEH

-396 LRAMEAASGVSLS
+396 LRAMEAASGVTLS

-426 QADISDC
+426 QADISGC
-433 EVVRPAITEVT
+433 EVVRPANTEVT
-444 SLGAAYIAGLASGF
+444 SLGAAYIAGLSSGF
-458 WKNIDE
+458 WKNLEE
-464 VRGNVRV
+464 VRGNVKV
-471 DRIFQP
+471 DRVFFP
-477 EMSAEERGKL
+477 EMSEEQRESL
-487 LGGWRCAV
+487 LEGWRRAV
-495 NKSRM
+495 QKSQV
-500 N
+500 

>member
-1 MCAIGRKMKKFVIA
+1 MKYIIA

-29 RCGKIVSSYGRE
+29 KSGAIVSSYGRE
-41 IGQFYP
+41 IEQFYP
-47 EPGFVEHD
+47 APGLVEHD
-55 PEELFF
+55 AEELFF

-73 AGASAADIAALGIT
+73 AGASAYDIAALGIT

-92 VVVWEK
+92 AIVWEK
-98 TTGRPICNAIVWQ
+98 KTGRPVCNAIVWQ
-111 CRRTAKR
+111 CRRTAGR
-118 VDELNRC
+118 CRQLEEL
-125 GLAGKIRK
+125 GLTDTIRK

-144 ATKLEWILCNVP
+144 ATKLEWILKNVP
-156 RARERAE
+156 GARQRAE

-177 WRLTGGRV
+177 WRLTGGTV

-207 DELLALF
+207 DELLELF

-225 PCGGDFGVTDDSFFG
+225 PCGGDFGVTEHGFFG
-240 GGIPVCGVAGDQQAA
+240 GGIPIRGVAGDQQAA
-255 LFGHLCVEEGDAKN
+255 LFGHLCLNEGEAKN

-282 RKACTES
+282 KRACTES
-289 GLLTTLAACVGGRPQ
+289 GLLTTLAACVDGRPN

-321 RDGLGIISSA
+321 RDGLGLISSA

-336 LALRVKDSAG
+336 LAERVNDSAG

-371 ITRGAKREH
+371 ITRGAKKEH

-396 LRAMEAASGVSLS
+396 LRAMEAASGVTLS

-426 QADISDC
+426 QADISGC
-433 EVVRPAITEVT
+433 EVVRPANTEVT
-444 SLGAAYIAGLASGF
+444 SLGAAYIAGLSSCF
-458 WKNIDE
+458 WKNLDE
-464 VRGNVRV
+464 VRGNVKV
-471 DRIFQP
+471 DRVFSAK
-477 EMSAEERGKL
+477 MSAERRGSL
-487 LGGWRCAV
+487 LEGWRRAV
-495 NKSRM
+495 QKSQV
-500 N
+500 

>member
-1 MCAIGRKMKKFVIA
+1 MKYIIA

-29 RCGKIVSSYGRE
+29 KSGAIVSSYGRE
-41 IGQFYP
+41 IEQFYP
-47 EPGFVEHD
+47 APGLVEHD
-55 PEELFF
+55 AEELFF

-73 AGASAADIAALGIT
+73 AGASASDIAALGIT

-92 VVVWEK
+92 AIVWEK
-98 TTGRPICNAIVWQ
+98 KTGRPVCNAIVWQ
-111 CRRTAKR
+111 CRRTAGR
-118 VDELNRC
+118 CRQLEEL
-125 GLAGKIRK
+125 GLTGTIRK

-144 ATKLEWILCNVP
+144 ATKLEWILKNVP
-156 RARERAE
+156 GARQRAE

-177 WRLTGGRV
+177 WRLTGGTV

-207 DELLALF
+207 DELLELF

-225 PCGGDFGVTDDSFFG
+225 PCGGDFGVTEHGFFG
-240 GGIPVCGVAGDQQAA
+240 GGIPIRGVAGDQQAA
-255 LFGHLCVEEGDAKN
+255 LFGHLCLNEGEAKN

-282 RKACTES
+282 KRACTES
-289 GLLTTLAACVGGRPQ
+289 GLLTTLAACVDGRPN

-321 RDGLGIISSA
+321 RDGLGLISSA

-336 LALRVKDSAG
+336 LAERVKDSAG

-371 ITRGAKREH
+371 ITRGAKKEH

-396 LRAMEAASGVSLS
+396 LRAMEAASGVTLS

-426 QADISDC
+426 QADISGC
-433 EVVRPAITEVT
+433 EVVRPANTEVT
-444 SLGAAYIAGLASGF
+444 SLGAAYIAGLSSGF
-458 WKNIDE
+458 WKNLDE
-464 VRGNVRV
+464 VRGNVKV
-471 DRIFQP
+471 DRVFFP
-477 EMSAEERGKL
+477 EMSEEQRESL
-487 LGGWRCAV
+487 LEGWRRAV
-495 NKSRM
+495 QKSQV
-500 N
+500 

>member
-1 MCAIGRKMKKFVIA
+1 MKYIIA

-29 RCGKIVSSYGRE
+29 KSGAIVSSYGRE
-41 IGQFYP
+41 IEQFYP
-47 EPGFVEHD
+47 APGLVEHD
-55 PEELFF
+55 AEELFF

-73 AGASAADIAALGIT
+73 AGASASDIAALGIT

-92 VVVWEK
+92 AIVWEK
-98 TTGRPICNAIVWQ
+98 KTGRPVCNAIVWQ
-111 CRRTAKR
+111 CRRTADR
-118 VDELNRC
+118 CRQLEEL
-125 GLAGKIRK
+125 GFTDTIRK

-144 ATKLEWILCNVP
+144 ATKLEWILKNVP
-156 RARERAE
+156 GAMERAE

-169 GTVDTWLV
+169 GTVDAWLV

-207 DELLALF
+207 DELLELF

-225 PCGGDFGVTDDSFFG
+225 PCGGDFGVTEHGFFG
-240 GGIPVCGVAGDQQAA
+240 GGIPIRGVAGDQQAA
-255 LFGHLCVEEGDAKN
+255 LFGHLCLNEGEAKN

-282 RKACTES
+282 KRACTES
-289 GLLTTLAACVGGRPQ
+289 GLLTTLAACVDGRPN

-321 RDGLGIISSA
+321 RDGLGLISSA

-336 LALRVKDSAG
+336 LAERVNDSAG

-371 ITRGAKREH
+371 ITRGAKKEH

-396 LRAMEAASGVSLS
+396 LRAMEAASGVTLS

-426 QADISDC
+426 QADISGC
-433 EVVRPAITEVT
+433 EVVRPANTEVT
-444 SLGAAYIAGLASGF
+444 SLGAAYIAGLSSCF
-458 WKNIDE
+458 WKNLDE
-464 VRGNVRV
+464 VRGNVKV
-471 DRIFQP
+471 DRVFSAK
-477 EMSAEERGKL
+477 MSEEQRESL
-487 LGGWRCAV
+487 LEGWRRAV
-495 NKSRM
+495 KKSRL
-500 N
+500 

>member
-1 MCAIGRKMKKFVIA
+1 MKYIIA

-29 RCGKIVSSYGRE
+29 KSGAIVSSYGRE
-41 IGQFYP
+41 IEQFYP
-47 EPGFVEHD
+47 APGLVEHD
-55 PEELFF
+55 AEELFF

-73 AGASAADIAALGIT
+73 AGASAYDIAALGIT

-92 VVVWEK
+92 AIVWEK
-98 TTGRPICNAIVWQ
+98 KTGRPVCNAIVWQ
-111 CRRTAKR
+111 CRRTADR
-118 VDELNRC
+118 CRQLEEL
-125 GLAGKIRK
+125 GLTGTIRK

-144 ATKLEWILCNVP
+144 ATKLEWILKNVP
-156 RARERAE
+156 GARQRAE

-177 WRLTGGRV
+177 WRLTGGTV

-207 DELLALF
+207 DELLELF

-225 PCGGDFGVTDDSFFG
+225 PCGGDFGVTEHGFFG
-240 GGIPVCGVAGDQQAA
+240 GGIPIRGVAGDQQAA
-255 LFGHLCVEEGDAKN
+255 LFGHLCLNEGEAKN

-282 RKACTES
+282 KRACTES
-289 GLLTTLAACVGGRPQ
+289 GLLTTLAACVDGRPN

-321 RDGLGIISSA
+321 RDGLGLISSA

-336 LALRVKDSAG
+336 LAERVKDSAG

-371 ITRGAKREH
+371 ITRGAKKEH

-396 LRAMEAASGVSLS
+396 LRAMEAASGVTLS

-426 QADISDC
+426 QADISGC
-433 EVVRPAITEVT
+433 EVVRPANTEVT
-444 SLGAAYIAGLASGF
+444 SLGAAYIAGLSSGF
-458 WKNIDE
+458 WKNLDE
-464 VRGNVRV
+464 VRGNVKV
-471 DRIFQP
+471 DRVFFP
-477 EMSAEERGKL
+477 EMSEEQRESL
-487 LGGWRCAV
+487 LEGWRRAV
-495 NKSRM
+495 KKSRL
-500 N
+500 

>member
-1 MCAIGRKMKKFVIA
+1 MKYIIA

-29 RCGKIVSSYGRE
+29 KSGAIVSSYGRE
-41 IGQFYP
+41 IEQFYP
-47 EPGFVEHD
+47 APGLVEHD
-55 PEELFF
+55 AEELFF

-73 AGASAADIAALGIT
+73 AGASASDIAALGIT

-92 VVVWEK
+92 AIVWEK
-98 TTGRPICNAIVWQ
+98 KTGRPVCNAIVWQ
-111 CRRTAKR
+111 CRRTADR
-118 VDELNRC
+118 CRQLEEL
-125 GLAGKIRK
+125 GLTGTIRK

-144 ATKLEWILCNVP
+144 ATKLEWILKNVP
-156 RARERAE
+156 GARQRAE

-169 GTVDTWLV
+169 GTVDAWLV

-200 IHTLEWD
+200 IHALEWD
-207 DELLALF
+207 DELLELF

-225 PCGGDFGVTDDSFFG
+225 PCGGDFGVTEHGFFG
-240 GGIPVCGVAGDQQAA
+240 GGIPIRGVAGDQQAA
-255 LFGHLCVEEGDAKN
+255 LFGHLCLNEGEAKN

-282 RKACTES
+282 KRACTES
-289 GLLTTLAACVGGRPQ
+289 GLLTTLAACVDGRPN

-321 RDGLGIISSA
+321 RDGLGLISSA

-336 LALRVKDSAG
+336 LAERVKDSAG

-371 ITRGAKREH
+371 ITRGAKKEH

-396 LRAMEAASGVSLS
+396 LRAMEAASGVTLS

-426 QADISDC
+426 QADISGC
-433 EVVRPAITEVT
+433 EVVRPANTEVT
-444 SLGAAYIAGLASGF
+444 SLGAAYIAGLSSGF
-458 WKNIDE
+458 WKNLDE
-464 VRGNVRV
+464 VRGNVKV
-471 DRIFQP
+471 DRVFSAK
-477 EMSAEERGKL
+477 MSAERRGSL
-487 LGGWRCAV
+487 LEGWRRAV
-495 NKSRM
+495 QKSQV
-500 N
+500 

>member
-1 MCAIGRKMKKFVIA
+1 MKYIIA

-29 RCGKIVSSYGRE
+29 KSGAIVSSYGRE
-41 IGQFYP
+41 IEQFYP
-47 EPGFVEHD
+47 APGLVEHD
-55 PEELFF
+55 AEELFF

-73 AGASAADIAALGIT
+73 AGASASDIAALGIT

-92 VVVWEK
+92 AIVWEK
-98 TTGRPICNAIVWQ
+98 KTGRPVCNAIVWQ
-111 CRRTAKR
+111 CRRTAGR
-118 VDELNRC
+118 CRQLEEL
-125 GLAGKIRK
+125 GLTGTIRK

-144 ATKLEWILCNVP
+144 ATKLEWILKKVP
-156 RARERAE
+156 GARQRAE

-177 WRLTGGRV
+177 WRLTGGTV

-207 DELLALF
+207 DELLELF

-225 PCGGDFGVTDDSFFG
+225 PCGGDFGVTEHGFFG
-240 GGIPVCGVAGDQQAA
+240 GGIPIRGVAGDQQAA
-255 LFGHLCVEEGDAKN
+255 LFGHLCLNEGEAKN

-282 RKACTES
+282 KRACTES
-289 GLLTTLAACVGGRPQ
+289 GLLTTLAACVDGRPN

-321 RDGLGIISSA
+321 RDGLGLISSA

-336 LALRVKDSAG
+336 LAERVKDSAG

-371 ITRGAKREH
+371 ITRGAKKEH

-396 LRAMEAASGVSLS
+396 LRAMEAASGVTLS

-426 QADISDC
+426 QADISGC
-433 EVVRPAITEVT
+433 EVVRPANTEVT
-444 SLGAAYIAGLASGF
+444 SLGAAYIAGLSSGF
-458 WKNIDE
+458 WKNLDE
-464 VRGNVRV
+464 VRGNVKV
-471 DRIFQP
+471 DRVFFP
-477 EMSAEERGKL
+477 EMSEEQRESL
-487 LGGWRCAV
+487 LEGWRRAV
-495 NKSRM
+495 KKSRL
-500 N
+500 

>member
-1 MCAIGRKMKKFVIA
+1 MKYIIA

-29 RCGKIVSSYGRE
+29 KSGAIVSSYGRE
-41 IGQFYP
+41 IEQFYP
-47 EPGFVEHD
+47 APGLVEHD
-55 PEELFF
+55 AEELFF

-73 AGASAADIAALGIT
+73 AGASASDIAALGIT

-92 VVVWEK
+92 AIVWEK
-98 TTGRPICNAIVWQ
+98 KTGRPVCNAIVWQ
-111 CRRTAKR
+111 CRRTAGR
-118 VDELNRC
+118 CRQLEEL
-125 GLAGKIRK
+125 GLTGTIRK

-144 ATKLEWILCNVP
+144 ATKLEWILKNVP
-156 RARERAE
+156 GARQRAE

-177 WRLTGGRV
+177 WRLTGGTV

-207 DELLALF
+207 DELLELF

-225 PCGGDFGVTDDSFFG
+225 PCGGDFGVTEHGFFG
-240 GGIPVCGVAGDQQAA
+240 GGIPIRGVAGDQQAA
-255 LFGHLCVEEGDAKN
+255 LFGHLCLNEGEAKN

-282 RKACTES
+282 KRACTES
-289 GLLTTLAACVGGRPQ
+289 GLLTTLAACVDGRPN

-321 RDGLGIISSA
+321 RDGLGLISSA

-336 LALRVKDSAG
+336 LAERVNDSAG

-371 ITRGAKREH
+371 ITRGAKKEH

-396 LRAMEAASGVSLS
+396 LRAMEAASGVTLS

-426 QADISDC
+426 QADISGC
-433 EVVRPAITEVT
+433 EVVRPANTEVT
-444 SLGAAYIAGLASGF
+444 SLGAAYIAGLSSGF
-458 WKNIDE
+458 WKNLEE
-464 VRGNVRV
+464 VRGNVKV
-471 DRIFQP
+471 DRVFFP
-477 EMSAEERGKL
+477 EMSEEQRESL
-487 LGGWRCAV
+487 LEGWRRAV
-495 NKSRM
+495 KKSRL
-500 N
+500 

>member
-1 MCAIGRKMKKFVIA
+1 MKYIIA

-29 RCGKIVSSYGRE
+29 KSGAIVSSYGRE
-41 IGQFYP
+41 IEQFYP
-47 EPGFVEHD
+47 APGLVEHD
-55 PEELFF
+55 AEELFF

-73 AGASAADIAALGIT
+73 AGASASDIAALGIT

-92 VVVWEK
+92 AIVWEK
-98 TTGRPICNAIVWQ
+98 KTGRPVCNAIVWQ
-111 CRRTAKR
+111 CRRTAGR
-118 VDELNRC
+118 CRQLEEL
-125 GLAGKIRK
+125 GLTDTIRK

-144 ATKLEWILCNVP
+144 ATKLEWILKNVP
-156 RARERAE
+156 GAMERAE

-169 GTVDTWLV
+169 GTVDAWLV

-207 DELLALF
+207 DELLELF

-225 PCGGDFGVTDDSFFG
+225 PCGGDFGVTEHGFFG
-240 GGIPVCGVAGDQQAA
+240 GGIPIRGVAGDQQAA
-255 LFGHLCVEEGDAKN
+255 LFGHLCLNEGEAKN

-282 RKACTES
+282 KRACTES
-289 GLLTTLAACVGGRPQ
+289 GLLTTLAACVDGRPN

-321 RDGLGIISSA
+321 RDGLGLISSA

-336 LALRVKDSAG
+336 LAERVKDSAG

-371 ITRGAKREH
+371 ITRGAKKEH

-396 LRAMEAASGVSLS
+396 LRAMEAASGVTLS

-426 QADISDC
+426 QADISGC
-433 EVVRPAITEVT
+433 EVVRPANTEVT
-444 SLGAAYIAGLASGF
+444 SLGAAYIAGLSSGF
-458 WKNIDE
+458 WKNLDE
-464 VRGNVRV
+464 VRGNAKV
-471 DRIFQP
+471 DRVFFP
-477 EMSAEERGKL
+477 EMSEEQRESL
-487 LGGWRCAV
+487 LEGWRRAV
-495 NKSRM
+495 KKSRL
-500 N
+500 

>member
-1 MCAIGRKMKKFVIA
+1 MKYIIA

-29 RCGKIVSSYGRE
+29 KSGAIVSSYGRE
-41 IGQFYP
+41 IEQFYP
-47 EPGFVEHD
+47 APGLVEHD
-55 PEELFF
+55 AEELFF

-73 AGASAADIAALGIT
+73 AGASAYDIAALGIT
-87 NQRET
+87 NKRET
-92 VVVWEK
+92 AIVWEK
-98 TTGRPICNAIVWQ
+98 KTGRPVCNAIVWQ
-111 CRRTAKR
+111 CRRTADR
-118 VDELNRC
+118 CRQLEEL
-125 GLAGKIRK
+125 GLTGNIRK

-144 ATKLEWILCNVP
+144 ATKLEWILKNVP
-156 RARERAE
+156 GARQRAE

-177 WRLTGGRV
+177 WRLTGGTV

-207 DELLALF
+207 DELLELF

-225 PCGGDFGVTDDSFFG
+225 PCGGDFGVTEHGFFG
-240 GGIPVCGVAGDQQAA
+240 GGIPIRGVAGDQQAA
-255 LFGHLCVEEGDAKN
+255 LFGHLCLNEGEAKN

-282 RKACTES
+282 KRACTES
-289 GLLTTLAACVGGRPQ
+289 GLLTTLAACVDGRPN

-321 RDGLGIISSA
+321 RDGLGLISSA

-336 LALRVKDSAG
+336 LAERVKDSAG

-371 ITRGAKREH
+371 ITRGAKKEH

-396 LRAMEAASGVSLS
+396 LRAMEAASGVTLS

-426 QADISDC
+426 QADISGC
-433 EVVRPAITEVT
+433 EVVRPANTEVT
-444 SLGAAYIAGLASGF
+444 SLGAAYIAGLSSGF
-458 WKNIDE
+458 WKNLDE
-464 VRGNVRV
+464 VRGNVKV
-471 DRIFQP
+471 DRVFFP
-477 EMSAEERGKL
+477 EMSEEQRESL
-487 LGGWRCAV
+487 LEGWRRAV
-495 NKSRM
+495 KKSRL
-500 N
+500 

>member
-1 MCAIGRKMKKFVIA
+1 MKYIIA

-29 RCGKIVSSYGRE
+29 KSGAIVSSYGRE
-41 IGQFYP
+41 IEQFYP
-47 EPGFVEHD
+47 APGLVEHD
-55 PEELFF
+55 AEELFF

-73 AGASAADIAALGIT
+73 AGASASDIAALGIT

-92 VVVWEK
+92 AIVWEK
-98 TTGRPICNAIVWQ
+98 KTGRPVCNAIVWQ
-111 CRRTAKR
+111 CRRTAGR
-118 VDELNRC
+118 CRQLEEL
-125 GLAGKIRK
+125 GLTGTIRK

-144 ATKLEWILCNVP
+144 ATKLEWILKNVP
-156 RARERAE
+156 GARQRAE

-169 GTVDTWLV
+169 GTVDAWLV

-207 DELLALF
+207 DELLELF

-225 PCGGDFGVTDDSFFG
+225 PCGGDFGVACEDFFG
-240 GGIPVCGVAGDQQAA
+240 GGIPIRGVAGDQQAA
-255 LFGHLCVEEGDAKN
+255 LFGHLCLNEGEAKN

-282 RKACTES
+282 KRACTES
-289 GLLTTLAACVGGRPQ
+289 GLLTTLAACVDGRPN

-321 RDGLGIISSA
+321 RDGLGLISSA

-336 LALRVKDSAG
+336 LAERVNDSAG

-371 ITRGAKREH
+371 ITRGAKKEH

-396 LRAMEAASGVSLS
+396 LRAMEAASGVTLS

-426 QADISDC
+426 QADISGC
-433 EVVRPAITEVT
+433 EVVRPANTEVT
-444 SLGAAYIAGLASGF
+444 SLGAAYIAGLSSGF
-458 WKNIDE
+458 WKNLDE
-464 VRGNVRV
+464 VRGNVKV
-471 DRIFQP
+471 DRVFFP
-477 EMSAEERGKL
+477 EMSEEQRESL
-487 LGGWRCAV
+487 LEGWRRAV
-495 NKSRM
+495 KKSRL
-500 N
+500 